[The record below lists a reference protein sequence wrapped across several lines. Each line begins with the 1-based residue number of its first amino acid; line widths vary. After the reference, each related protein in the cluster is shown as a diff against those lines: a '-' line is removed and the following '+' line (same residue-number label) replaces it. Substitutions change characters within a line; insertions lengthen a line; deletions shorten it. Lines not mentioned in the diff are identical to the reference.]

1 MIDLETEIDPMHE
14 NHRDRLRQR
23 FLEEGL
29 DSFEP
34 HQALELLLF
43 YAIPRRDTNE
53 LAHRLIEHFGSVSQ
67 VLDAHPDDLSAFEGM
82 GKNSAVLLAVMKPL
96 WRLYRQDSSRHRLS
110 LDNYRAASSYAVDL
124 FAGRV
129 NEAFYLLCLDPNCHL
144 IREVLLHEGT
154 VNEVS
159 VHPRTVVETAI
170 RNNASQVIFSHNHP
184 KGMLDPSS
192 NDIAYTRHL
201 SLALSAIGIQI
212 IDHII
217 VSGEETYSFAREGRM
232 EKILREVEIRVTL
245 DLAPYERDPSP
256 SGDHQALRAF
266 LRQYTSN

>member
-1 MIDLETEIDPMHE
+1 MIGFESEINHMHE

-23 FLEEGL
+23 FLDEGL
-29 DSFEP
+29 ESFEP

-53 LAHRLIEHFGSVSQ
+53 LSHRLIGHFGSFSQ

-82 GKNSAVLLAVMKPL
+82 GKNSAVLLSMMKPL
-96 WRLYRQDSSRHRLS
+96 WRMYRQDSSHHGLFI
-110 LDNYRAASSYAVDL
+110 DNYRAASSYAVDL
-124 FAGRV
+124 FAGRT
-129 NEAFYLLCLDPNCHL
+129 NEAFYLLCLDPNCRL
-144 IREVLLHEGT
+144 IREVMLHEGT

-170 RNNASQVIFSHNHP
+170 RNNASQVIFAHNHP
-184 KGMLDPSS
+184 KGMLEPSA
-192 NDIAYTRHL
+192 NDIAYTRRL
-201 SLALSAIGIQI
+201 TVALSTIGIHI

-232 EKILREVEIRVTL
+232 EKILREVEIRITL
-245 DLAPYERDPSP
+245 DLAQYDRDNV

-266 LRQYTSN
+266 LHEYASD